1 MLFTIRQHT
10 FILKKKI
17 LLEYKLQINGLQS
30 QKAVERD
37 CIFIQKKRNLYIPLK
52 HKRYRQKDTNNKK
65 KVVYLTC
72 KIEHISDPIS
82 HANRNLVQLTYKPL
96 TENSKC
102 RQGSMCSCQ
111 LFVASVHVYFLS
123 AI

>member
-65 KVVYLTC
+65 K
-72 KIEHISDPIS
+72 
-82 HANRNLVQLTYKPL
+82 
-96 TENSKC
+96 
-102 RQGSMCSCQ
+102 
-111 LFVASVHVYFLS
+111 
-123 AI
+123 